1 MDFVD
6 DSVYSL
12 VKIENSIFT
21 KKSLQD
27 CDLKYLII
35 KWKKLKMGGG
45 NFKQSHLTTQIHQR
59 FSFWN

>member
-45 NFKQSHLTTQIHQR
+45 QL
-59 FSFWN
+59 

>member
-45 NFKQSHLTTQIHQR
+45 NFKQSHLTTHIHQR